1 MSAVVGLAMM
11 FAAILIGRAAKI
23 GIPMQPPPWWASDE
37 ISALAIA
44 PAIVSLFAAGLASI
58 GSWLL
63 RGDWRASNVFVVLG
77 LTAVVA
83 GYVALARA
91 IKAWALRVSPPSAEV
106 VQLSPAAAD
115 NDPRQPPRMPP
126 MKKAA

>member
-37 ISALAIA
+37 MSALAIA
-44 PAIVSLFAAGLASI
+44 PAIVSLFAAGLASL

-63 RGDWRASNVFVVLG
+63 SGDWRATNVFVVLG
-77 LTAVVA
+77 LAAVVA
-83 GYVALARA
+83 GYVVLSRL
-91 IKAWALRVSPPSAEV
+91 IRAWALRVSPPSAEL